1 MRNTMR
7 AVSAMLVAFLS
18 LVSMAACGESSS
30 GASGGSKSGSSAVTF
45 TQAIENH
52 KLWFLVEPG
61 TADDDSVGFPGLS
74 KDGEIDSVW
83 VRTGGANGQY
93 QWDTYSTSLTFQDI
107 NGKTDDEI
115 ISSLGKSGEK
125 ASGTTRTYVTTDPT
139 GNNAQTEFI
148 ASQLTYDQRCRG
160 GNSVLYDGVCYPQG
174 GDFLYPETLGGMP
187 LTHTAQI
194 YDMYFQGLESS
205 EISTPGEDYYDT
217 QFFVTRVDADDPGI
231 VMDSPKDGAVTVVG

>member
-18 LVSMAACGESSS
+18 LVSMAACGGSSN
-30 GASGGSKSGSSAVTF
+30 GASGGSKSGSSAVAF

-61 TADDDSVGFPGLS
+61 TGDDDSVGFPSLS
-74 KDGEIDSVW
+74 KNGEIDSIW

-93 QWDTYSTSLTFQDI
+93 QWDTYTTSLTFQDI

-115 ISSLGKSGEK
+115 ISSLGKSGNQYK

-139 GNNAQTEFI
+139 GNNAQSEFI
-148 ASQLTYDQRCRG
+148 ASQL
-160 GNSVLYDGVCYPQG
+160 S
-174 GDFLYPETLGGMP
+174 
-187 LTHTAQI
+187 
-194 YDMYFQGLESS
+194 
-205 EISTPGEDYYDT
+205 
-217 QFFVTRVDADDPGI
+217 AD
-231 VMDSPKDGAVTVVG
+231 